1 MIFTRSIRWRLQVWH
16 ALMLTAVIAGF
27 GITAHR
33 LASSDRLRGVDQELQ
48 SHITQLGIAVPPST
62 ARETPR
68 RPGSRPPPPPRG
80 TGLMDQIETSGVHF
94 AVWNSDGEL
103 QAASKNLPQGTTL
116 PTRPK
121 EGDSTTMRTLG
132 DLRQVVHFNNSG
144 RCFLVGRP
152 IQKEITALRQ
162 LAWYL
167 AAAGTG
173 VLALGLLGGWWM
185 ASRAIAPIAAIS
197 DTAEKIATG
206 DLSQRIP
213 AATSD
218 DELGKLA
225 SVLNST
231 FARLDAA
238 FTQQARFTAD
248 AAHELRTPVTAVLM
262 HAQNGLATS
271 PLTDEQREAFDACAR
286 AAQRMK
292 RLIDS
297 LLELARLDA
306 GQERMKHE
314 PLDLA
319 DVASDCIDLVQALAD
334 ARQITLEH
342 HLDPATCHGDAMRL
356 GQVVTNLLTNAIEH
370 TRDRITITTQRQN
383 GHALLIITDNGPGI
397 PEEHLPHLFD
407 RFYRAEASRTRSTDH
422 SGLGL
427 AISKA
432 IVDAHGGTLEA
443 TNASEGGAVFAIRV
457 SADC

>member
-1 MIFTRSIRWRLQVWH
+1 MIFTHSIRWRLQAWH
-16 ALMLTAVIAGF
+16 ALLLTTVIAGF

-33 LASSDRLRGVDQELQ
+33 LASSDRLRAVDQELQ
-48 SHITQLGIAVPPST
+48 SHVTQLGIAVPPSA
-62 ARETPR
+62 AREAPR
-68 RPGSRPPPPPRG
+68 RPGLRPPPPRG
-80 TGLMDQIETSGVHF
+80 TGLLDQIEAAGVHY
-94 AVWNSDGEL
+94 AVWNADGLL
-103 QAASKNLPQGTTL
+103 QASSTNLPTNTTL
-116 PTRPK
+116 PARPK
-121 EGDSTTMRTLG
+121 DSDITFMRTLG
-132 DLRQVVHFNNSG
+132 ELRQAVHFNNTG

-152 IQKEITALRQ
+152 IQKEAAELHQ

-167 AAAGTG
+167 IAAGAG

-185 ASRAIAPIAAIS
+185 ASRAIAPITAIS

-206 DLSQRIP
+206 DLSRRIP

-218 DELGKLA
+218 DELGKLT

-231 FARLDAA
+231 FSRLDAA

-262 HAQNGLATS
+262 HAQNGLATT

-297 LLELARLDA
+297 LLEIARLDA

-319 DVASDCIDLVQALAD
+319 HVASDAIDLVQTLAD
-334 ARQITLEH
+334 ARGITLDLQ
-342 HLDPATCHGDAMRL
+342 LDPAPCHGDAQRL
-356 GQVVTNLLTNAIEH
+356 GQVVINLLSNAIEH
-370 TRDRITITTQRQN
+370 TRDRIRIETNREN
-383 GHALLIITDNGPGI
+383 GHRHLRVIDNGPGI
-397 PEEHLPHLFD
+397 APEHLPHLFD
-407 RFYRAEASRTRSTDH
+407 RFYRADESRHGTQH
-422 SGLGL
+422 NGLGL

-432 IVDAHGGTLEA
+432 IVEAHGGALEA
-443 TNASEGGAVFAIRV
+443 TNAAEGGAVFGLRIT
-457 SADC
+457 